1 MTANPR
7 VTMAVPVYN
16 GEKYLAEALTALV
29 TQDFDDME
37 ILISDNASTDATPEI
52 AADFAARDQRITL
65 VRQEKNIGGGH
76 NSNVLMDQAKGEMFK
91 WAYHDD
97 VCGPGLVSALVKA
110 LDDDREA
117 VGAFPW
123 VRRLDEDSVDRG
135 PYEDHLYV
143 DLDGPAHERVALVL
157 KGMLWPTQ
165 FGLFRTEVV
174 RAAGGT
180 CVSTSGEY
188 VLPAALAVRGRLRL
202 VSDAVQHIR
211 EHTERA
217 GGERVSEAVWVDPNR
232 PHVVFPYARKIPL
245 VYQAVRD
252 GAREVGLDAAERRAC
267 LRAVHRTW
275 TLPGLRAVAGDVVRL
290 PVDLGWVKSG

>member
-1 MTANPR
+1 MNPR

-16 GEKYLAEALTALV
+16 GEKYLAQALAALV
-29 TQDFDDME
+29 EQDYADMQ
-37 ILISDNASTDATPEI
+37 ILVSDNASTDATAEI
-52 AADFAARDQRITL
+52 AADFAGRDERVTV
-65 VRQEKNIGGGH
+65 VRQEHNIGGAH
-76 NSNVLMDQAKGEMFK
+76 NSNVLLAAASGELFK

-97 VCGPGLVSALVKA
+97 VCAPGLVSALVAA
-110 LDDDREA
+110 LDDDPGA

-123 VRRLDEDSVDRG
+123 VRRLDDEGTDCG
-135 PYEDHLYV
+135 PYDPQLYV
-143 DLDGPAHERVALVL
+143 DLVGPAPERVALVL
-157 KGMLWPTQ
+157 KHMLWPTQ
-165 FGLFRTEVV
+165 FAMFRTDVV

-202 VSDAVQHIR
+202 VEPAVQFIR
-211 EHTERA
+211 EHPERA
-217 GGERVSEAVWVDPNR
+217 GGERRSEAVWVDPNR

-252 GAREVGLDAAERRAC
+252 GARDVQLAGPQRRAC

-290 PVDLGWVKSG
+290 PVDLGWFRSR